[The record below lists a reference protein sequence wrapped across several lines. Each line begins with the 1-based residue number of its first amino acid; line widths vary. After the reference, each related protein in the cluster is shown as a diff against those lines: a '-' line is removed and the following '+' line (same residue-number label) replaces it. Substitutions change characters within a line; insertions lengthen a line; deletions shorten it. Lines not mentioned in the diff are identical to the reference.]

1 MVFILVII
9 LVVVGFALPK
19 IFTQYMSQEKNADF
33 QKQLS
38 MTLYSG
44 KHKSQKINDRKD
56 SDSTSVMV
64 SQESPGISSL
74 IVGGLS
80 PLFSRKKTLFQEG
93 APYTF

>member
-1 MVFILVII
+1 
-9 LVVVGFALPK
+9 
-19 IFTQYMSQEKNADF
+19 MSQEKNADL

-64 SQESPGISSL
+64 SQESPGIGASKGKVL
-74 IVGGLS
+74 IGGV
-80 PLFSRKKTLFQEG
+80 PVFSFSHKWNTSEMKP
-93 APYTF
+93 ASVCHYTQSNMSR